1 VSKRKLSR
9 QQRSRITAKQEQQ
22 VTADSNATGTSYDKC
37 NGRVVSHLGQQ
48 LDVEA
53 FAGTHAGTALSEES
67 DKACRPEI
75 VRCFQRANLPELV
88 TGDYVVFEYEDD
100 NTGVIV
106 ASAERRNVF
115 ARPGFGGKI
124 KPVAANLDVVLVVI
138 APLPQAFGNLVD
150 RYLVAINT
158 LGLQSMLV
166 LNKEDL
172 LDEGNSETLEA
183 LVALYT
189 GLGYPVFKV
198 SARTGKGIAELES
211 SLANK
216 TTVLVGQS
224 GVGKSSLINR
234 LAGLDEDSRQFDELA
249 ETGAL
254 SQGKYK
260 GTHTTTTARLFHLP
274 HCDLI
279 DSPGIREFDLGHVS
293 HADVVA
299 GFPEIAEQALH
310 CKFRD
315 CSHITEPGCA
325 VLAAAE
331 KGLIREERMTSFR
344 QILQSIDTRQS

>member
-9 QQRSRITAKQEQQ
+9 QQQSRIAAKQERQFR
-22 VTADSNATGTSYDKC
+22 ADSGSIGTSYDKC
-37 NGRVVSHLGQQ
+37 NGRVVSHFGQQ

-53 FAGTHAGTALSEES
+53 LTSTSAAIASPDES
-67 DKACRPEI
+67 DKGYARKI

-100 NTGVIV
+100 DTGVIV

-172 LDEGNSETLEA
+172 LDEGDPEPVDA
-183 LVALYT
+183 LLSLYAE
-189 GLGYPVFKV
+189 LGYPVFKV
-198 SARTGKGIAELES
+198 SAKTGKGIAELES
-211 SLANK
+211 SLTNK

-224 GVGKSSLINR
+224 GVGKSSLLNR
-234 LAGLDEDSRQFDELA
+234 LAGLDDVSGPFDELA

-260 GTHTTTTARLFHLP
+260 GTHTTTTARLFHLL

-293 HADVVA
+293 RADVVA
-299 GFPEIAEQALH
+299 GFPEIAEYALH

-315 CSHITEPGCA
+315 CSHSTEPGCA
-325 VLAAAE
+325 VLSAAE
-331 KGLIREERMTSFR
+331 EGLIRQERMLSFR
-344 QILQSIDTRQS
+344 QILQSIDPKQG